1 VRLSIPQADSITFRY
16 FQHWRLAFS
25 LLSVSKDTLFAR
37 RKHAALKGK
46 VSSPYKTANKRGSIF
61 SYLSVTVHKIC
72 QTARETEGGGFETPC
87 RLGWKEC
94 FNGNVSGFIK

>member
-1 VRLSIPQADSITFRY
+1 MREGVRLSIPQADSTTFRY

-46 VSSPYKTANKRGSIF
+46 VSSPYKYKIANKWEEYIFLLVRGGR
-61 SYLSVTVHKIC
+61 
-72 QTARETEGGGFETPC
+72 Q
-87 RLGWKEC
+87 
-94 FNGNVSGFIK
+94 